1 MTMAHNDLTLAIA
14 GTLAGAFLLG
24 WLARWA
30 FARLNAGASVAQVS
44 RLTERLAEAE
54 AARER
59 AERRLGEAQ
68 AYHARRMSETEAESV
83 PPARP
88 GPAPRPRRRK
98 SAPPRA
104 SATRRWQADAALSA
118 RPS

>member
-68 AYHARRMSETEAESV
+68 AYHARRMSETEAEI
-83 PPARP
+83 R
-88 GPAPRPRRRK
+88 
-98 SAPPRA
+98 
-104 SATRRWQADAALSA
+104 SA
-118 RPS
+118 RAARTRAEAQAEEVRATQGERDAPLAG